1 MRVRLEATLDAVVGL
16 DQLEDITRQV
26 WAVLDA
32 VGGPATL
39 TVEHAVAPVITRMAK
54 S

>member
-16 DQLEDITRQV
+16 DQLEDITRGV

-32 VGGPATL
+32 AGGPVTL
-39 TVEHAVAPVITRMAK
+39 TVERVDTIDEMAK